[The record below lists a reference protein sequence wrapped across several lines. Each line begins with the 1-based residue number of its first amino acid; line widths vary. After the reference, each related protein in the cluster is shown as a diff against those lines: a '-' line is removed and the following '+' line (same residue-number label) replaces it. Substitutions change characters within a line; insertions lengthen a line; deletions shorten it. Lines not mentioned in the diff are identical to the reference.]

1 MEGKTDSQNI
11 GTFKSLTYFHT
22 TMFFKKK
29 PKEESVCPKCKSEIA
44 EKYSFCPWC
53 GLHLIN
59 PQKELKEFGM
69 LGRSDIADDEM
80 IRHAFASNMSM
91 ADKFIGSLMNSVLKN
106 IDMQIREVETTEV
119 KSMPNGIRIRVGAP
133 VQQRRRESKMT
144 NRQLTEQQLTRM
156 SKLPRSEAKTNVR
169 RLADKVVYDL
179 TAQGIESEDDVFVSK
194 TESGY
199 EIKAIAK
206 NKVYVNSVP
215 VNLPLRGFSLHDKG
229 LTVEFGLK

>member
-1 MEGKTDSQNI
+1 
-11 GTFKSLTYFHT
+11 
-22 TMFFKKK
+22 MFFKKK
-29 PKEESVCPKCKSEIA
+29 QKDEMSCPKCKSEIA

-53 GLHLIN
+53 GLHLVN

-91 ADKFIGSLMNSVLKN
+91 ADKLIGSLMNSVLKN
-106 IDMQIREVETTEV
+106 IDMQVSEVETTEV
-119 KSMPNGIRIRVGAP
+119 KSIPNGIRIRVGAP
-133 VQQRRRESKMT
+133 VQQRKREPRIT

-156 SKLPRSEAKTNVR
+156 SNLPRSEARTNVR
-169 RLADKVVYDL
+169 RLADKVIYDL
-179 TAQGIESEDDVFVSK
+179 AAHGIESTDDVFVSK